1 MKTSL
6 GITRGVSGLDVAMG
20 LLVAM
25 AMFADA
31 ASAQAAGAPI
41 AGAAPR
47 GAQLYLDCAA
57 CHGADGGGVVDG
69 SVPAIG
75 GQPAAVIAAALEDFR
90 AARRKDL
97 RMQHFSDPQ
106 HLAGRDEVM
115 AVAAHVAGLRRT
127 TAAGTGDGTRLAQ
140 GGALFARRCAS
151 CHGAAATAAVT
162 PPRAALAGQHAAYLE
177 RKLRDGTMTTAQA
190 RRHAELARG
199 VGDAGVAALADW
211 LSRLPPP

>member
-1 MKTSL
+1 MKTPDA
-6 GITRGVSGLDVAMG
+6 TRRGVLG

-25 AMFADA
+25 TMLPDA
-31 ASAQAAGAPI
+31 ARAQAAGAPT
-41 AGAAPR
+41 ADAMPR

-57 CHGADGGGVVDG
+57 CHGADGGGVADG

-75 GQPAAVIAAALEDFR
+75 GQPAAVVAAALEDFR
-90 AARRKDL
+90 AARRLDL

-106 HLAGRDEVM
+106 HLAGRHEVM

-127 TAAGTGDGTRLAQ
+127 TPVGTGDGMQLAQ
-140 GGALFARRCAS
+140 GEAVYARRCAS

-162 PPRAALAGQHAAYLE
+162 PPRAALAGQHAAYLA
-177 RKLRDGTMTTAQA
+177 RKLRDGTMTSAQA

-199 VGDAGVAALADW
+199 IGDAGVAALADW

>member
-1 MKTSL
+1 MKTPDA
-6 GITRGVSGLDVAMG
+6 TRRGVLG

-25 AMFADA
+25 TMLPDA
-31 ASAQAAGAPI
+31 ARAQAAGAP
-41 AGAAPR
+41 ALDAMPR

-57 CHGADGGGVVDG
+57 CHGADGGGVADG

-75 GQPAAVIAAALEDFR
+75 GQPAAVVAAALEDFR
-90 AARRKDL
+90 AARRLDL

-127 TAAGTGDGTRLAQ
+127 TPVGTGDGMRLAQ
-140 GGALFARRCAS
+140 GEAVYARRCAS

-162 PPRAALAGQHAAYLE
+162 PPRAALAGQHAAYLA
-177 RKLRDGTMTTAQA
+177 RKLRDGTMTSAQA

-199 VGDAGVAALADW
+199 IGDAGVAALADW